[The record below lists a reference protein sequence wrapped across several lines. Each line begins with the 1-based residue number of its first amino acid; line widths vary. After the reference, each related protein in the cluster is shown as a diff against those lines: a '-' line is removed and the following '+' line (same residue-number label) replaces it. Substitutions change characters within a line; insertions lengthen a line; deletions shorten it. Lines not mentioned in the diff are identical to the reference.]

1 MEAELESMY
10 SNGAQDLVE
19 GLEGIKPIR
28 CKWVYKR
35 KLGVDG
41 KVETYKVILVAKDYS
56 QIDQKVFVS
65 TNDRF
70 LENNYMMSNRARC
83 DIDWKA
89 LKYTPTSAQETMG
102 LKVYTPIIPV
112 SFSTPV
118 PHRSGRVVIQPDRFM
133 YLRESSTQFH
143 RNMRLIPQITMK

>member
-1 MEAELESMY
+1 MLKPKIDKLEVRSKVSQFAGY
-10 SNGAQDLVE
+10 
-19 GLEGIKPIR
+19 P
-28 CKWVYKR
+28 KR
-35 KLGVDG
+35 TR
-41 KVETYKVILVAKDYS
+41 EHYFYS